1 MHAVERFETLG
12 NWVSSR
18 IPTAPQI
25 QAASKPIFLG
35 SDAALKVKK
44 ILIFNKI

>member
-1 MHAVERFETLG
+1 MHAVEPILFETL
-12 NWVSSR
+12 
-18 IPTAPQI
+18 QI

-44 ILIFNKI
+44 I